1 VWEPRSVLK
10 FRRHFRIG
18 QAVQPVGGG
27 LGEARQER
35 AAAGRGHS
43 PQFGFPHDFRAIAVG
58 DDKARVQGHQVG
70 GRPLRDG
77 EIEPVAAGGIVT
89 PLAVGAKVRG
99 ARLDLDDQHFALAID
114 RRDIG
119 AAPIIARRSFHS
131 PSTRGGRSL
140 PDAATW
146 AKAHSV
152 ARRRSPIRLLAL
164 GVVGAA
170 LALLALF
177 IGLVALYA
185 VARPVSTLMLA
196 RTIEGKS
203 YQRVYAP
210 LRTIAPTALAT
221 VIASEDASFCD
232 NDGVDWGALREV
244 LSGAGNHGPSRG
256 ASTITMQTAKNLFL
270 WPGRSVIRKG
280 IEIPMALVLGKAW
293 SKARTLEIYL
303 NIAEWGDGLYGIEAA
318 AQRYFHKSAS
328 RLNPAD
334 AALLV
339 TALPNPILRNPAR
352 PSPLQRRLAAS
363 LEAKARENSD
373 LLKCLPR

>member
-1 VWEPRSVLK
+1 M
-10 FRRHFRIG
+10 
-18 QAVQPVGGG
+18 
-27 LGEARQER
+27 
-35 AAAGRGHS
+35 
-43 PQFGFPHDFRAIAVG
+43 
-58 DDKARVQGHQVG
+58 
-70 GRPLRDG
+70 
-77 EIEPVAAGGIVT
+77 
-89 PLAVGAKVRG
+89 
-99 ARLDLDDQHFALAID
+99 
-114 RRDIG
+114 
-119 AAPIIARRSFHS
+119 
-131 PSTRGGRSL
+131 

-152 ARRRSPIRLLAL
+152 ARQRSPIRLLAL
-164 GVVGAA
+164 GVVWAA

-177 IGLVALYA
+177 IGLVALYV

-203 YQRVYAP
+203 YHRVYAP

-244 LSGAGNHGPSRG
+244 LNGAGKHGPNRG

-328 RLNPAD
+328 QLNPHE
-334 AALLV
+334 AALLA

-352 PSPLQRRLAAS
+352 PNSLQRRLAGS
-363 LEAKARENSD
+363 LEAKAREHSD
-373 LLKCLPR
+373 LLHCLLR